1 MVFLILTLVFREVVL
16 YTIMSSFKIFMN
28 TPLLSIVIPT
38 REGFEDHW
46 LQELLKVEGNVEV
59 ILVHPPSL
67 VPIPINDPRFKQINS
82 TFRGEVIQRMTGLLN
97 ATGIYVLTINC
108 DEYIAPKIALWTSTY
123 FARFPDSWVMRLR
136 RKGFNYGDKEKLGEP
151 WAEVPDIQNMKVF
164 SKSIKVEETYNDCQ
178 DLMELPIVPLT
189 KKLDWLALFRDRTDQ
204 RGLHIENFDKK
215 VWKTSMVNSTLQ
227 DISNSMIVFGP
238 VKYVPFWCLDRLL
251 GLSLQA
257 KFFEANKIVGH
268 LLPWAEQLRIEN
280 NPPEYQARNRFY
292 LTAEILLLK
301 QFPQYN
307 YIWTLTLDHI
317 RLLPKEIVKTI
328 LNNLTSKKS

>member
-1 MVFLILTLVFREVVL
+1 
-16 YTIMSSFKIFMN
+16 
-28 TPLLSIVIPT
+28 
-38 REGFEDHW
+38 
-46 LQELLKVEGNVEV
+46 
-59 ILVHPPSL
+59 
-67 VPIPINDPRFKQINS
+67 
-82 TFRGEVIQRMTGLLN
+82 
-97 ATGIYVLTINC
+97 
-108 DEYIAPKIALWTSTY
+108 
-123 FARFPDSWVMRLR
+123 
-136 RKGFNYGDKEKLGEP
+136 
-151 WAEVPDIQNMKVF
+151 
-164 SKSIKVEETYNDCQ
+164 
-178 DLMELPIVPLT
+178 MELPIVPLT
-189 KKLDWLALFRDRTDQ
+189 KKLDWLALFRDRTDE

-215 VWKTSMVNSTLQ
+215 IWKTSMVNSTLQ

-268 LLPWAEQLRIEN
+268 ILPWAEQLRIEN
-280 NPPEYQARNRFY
+280 NPPEYQTRNRFY

-328 LNNLTSKKS
+328 LDNLTSKKS